1 MDGEQMTAEQKCV
14 LYELA
19 AVVAE
24 NDRREA
30 EAVQGYTEQLKGIGR
45 AQAAFANDAS
55 ALEYLAAL
63 EAATQEKIAD
73 ELKHSDSLREEYTQI
88 TGIEPKED

>member
-1 MDGEQMTAEQKCV
+1 MTAAQKCAA
-14 LYELA
+14 YELA

-30 EAVQGYTEQLKGIGR
+30 EAVQGYTEQLKAIGR
-45 AQAAFANDAS
+45 AKEAFADEPEVLAVLDS
-55 ALEYLAAL
+55 LES
-63 EAATQEKIAD
+63 ATQEKIAD
-73 ELKHSDSLREEYTQI
+73 ELSHSDSLRKEYTQI